1 MIHWHHAWIFVARA
15 YEGHPR
21 STSGGGVRNN
31 DESTTLQPSYVNDL
45 ENDISYLKIG
55 SIDDTNDDKNTICR
69 PTYDKD
75 IQNVN
80 SDLEIGSIE
89 ARNNDK

>member
-1 MIHWHHAWIFVARA
+1 M
-15 YEGHPR
+15 
-21 STSGGGVRNN
+21 
-31 DESTTLQPSYVNDL
+31 
-45 ENDISYLKIG
+45 ENDISYLKVG
-55 SIDDTNDDKNTICR
+55 SIDDTNDDKDTICR

-89 ARNNDK
+89 ARNNDKYATLQPTFYNDLEYDDSARKLDLRILQRTMKIQPCNPLVITT